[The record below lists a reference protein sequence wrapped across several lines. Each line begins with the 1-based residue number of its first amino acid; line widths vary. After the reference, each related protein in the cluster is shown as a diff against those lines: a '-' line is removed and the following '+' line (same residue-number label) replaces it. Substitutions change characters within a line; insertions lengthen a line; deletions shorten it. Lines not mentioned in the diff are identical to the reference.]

1 VTGVTPSED
10 IAIDRQTE
18 CHDQAVSDDST
29 GVPTVRGKRPPQ
41 GDPVVDR
48 ALALLAAFDDD
59 HRRLTLSELARRAGM
74 PLSSTRRL
82 AERLTAW
89 GALERAADGGYVVGL
104 RLWEVGSLAPRA
116 LALREVA
123 MPYMDDL
130 YEATRQH
137 VLLAVL
143 DGDAALLVERRSS
156 RDAVPVQYRVGDRLP
171 LQMTGVGRLLLAY
184 APSDLQER
192 VLRGEVG
199 GRSDDPPP
207 QAAALRRSLAEI
219 RRTGVGV
226 INRRRPAPVV
236 SVAAPVRDAAGRV
249 AAALSIVVPAGG
261 ASPKTIEPA
270 VRAAARAVSRGLG
283 APSAGR
289 PRPERSGPGEL

>member
-1 VTGVTPSED
+1 VDED
-10 IAIDRQTE
+10 PGPAPIA
-18 CHDQAVSDDST
+18 
-29 GVPTVRGKRPPQ
+29 RGKRPPQ

-48 ALALLAAFDDD
+48 ALALLAAFDDG
-59 HRRLTLSELARRAGM
+59 HRRLTLSDLARRAGT
-74 PLSSTRRL
+74 PLSTTRRL
-82 AERLTAW
+82 AERLVAW
-89 GALERAADGGYVVGL
+89 GALERAAEGGYVVGL

-116 LALREVA
+116 LGLREVA
-123 MPYMDDL
+123 MPFMDDL

-156 RDAVPVQYRVGDRLP
+156 RAAVPVQYRVGDRLP
-171 LQMTGVGRLLLAY
+171 LHMTGVGRLLLAH
-184 APSDLQER
+184 APAELQER

-207 QAAALRRSLAEI
+207 QPAALRRELAEI
-219 RRTGVGV
+219 RRSGIG
-226 INRRRPAPVV
+226 IIKRRRPAPVV
-236 SVAAPVRDAAGRV
+236 SVAAPVWDAAGRV

-261 ASPKTIEPA
+261 AGPRTIEPA

-283 APSAGR
+283 APAARR
-289 PRPERSGPGEL
+289 PRPSAG